1 MQGARQQACNG
12 RFHFI
17 AGGHAHCDACMELS
31 SKGCDIG
38 GERGRDAGEAGEG
51 TEESVYGIHAVAE
64 PPEATT
70 CDV

>member
-1 MQGARQQACNG
+1 
-12 RFHFI
+12 
-17 AGGHAHCDACMELS
+17 MELS

-38 GERGRDAGEAGEG
+38 GERGWNAGEAGEG
-51 TEESVYGIHAVAE
+51 TEESVYGVHAVAE